1 MCLIFQLF
9 AMTTRGMGAITRLEP
24 GKKWARDTS
33 GVILTGNAI
42 DDASPGSSLEN
53 HRATKLMTNLILIAG
68 STLIIGL
75 IVGVLIGR
83 SGTNSNLRQRRAEQ
97 QIDELR
103 GEYTRYQAQVNE
115 HFMESAH
122 LLRRFN
128 DAYRDVNQHMAQ
140 AASRLSNDAEWLE
153 ELEQTSANARLQSSG
168 TTGSDVEPPRD
179 YAPKSR
185 PEDKGTLAED
195 FGLSRKENA

>member
-1 MCLIFQLF
+1 
-9 AMTTRGMGAITRLEP
+9 
-24 GKKWARDTS
+24 
-33 GVILTGNAI
+33 
-42 DDASPGSSLEN
+42 
-53 HRATKLMTNLILIAG
+53 MTNLILIAG
-68 STLIIGL
+68 ATLIIGL
-75 IVGVLIGR
+75 IAGVLIGR
-83 SGTNSNLRQRRAEQ
+83 SGTNTNLRQRRAEQ

-128 DAYRDVNQHMAQ
+128 DAYRDINHHMAQ
-140 AASRLSNDAEWLE
+140 AANRLSNDEEWLE
-153 ELEQTSANARLQSSG
+153 ELDQTNASARLQSTSS
-168 TTGSDVEPPRD
+168 TGSDVEPPRD

-195 FGLSRKENA
+195 FGLSKKEKA